1 MTLRTLAALS
11 LLAAGCGGSSPDVV
25 VPPPRPV
32 EAPVEADAPPAPP
45 APVCADIPLPGSA
58 RIRWAQENLN
68 AIGYDCGPVDGLP
81 GPRTE
86 ACIKTF
92 QRTNLLPDSGYLDP
106 ETRRALAC
114 QI

>member
-1 MTLRTLAALS
+1 MTVRLLALLS
-11 LLAAGCGGSSPDVV
+11 LVAAGCGGSSPEVV
-25 VPPPRPV
+25 APPRPGPPVMV
-32 EAPVEADAPPAPP
+32 EAPPPPE
-45 APVCADIPLPGSA
+45 PVCADIPLPGSA
-58 RIRWAQENLN
+58 RIRWAQQNLN

-86 ACIKTF
+86 ACVKTF
-92 QRTNLLPDSGYLDP
+92 QRTNLLQDTGYLDP